1 MIGREHRTPTLTSR
15 SGGYPLTVVVC
26 EHPDLAVL
34 AKWDAMVAGTPQ
46 SDVTQ
51 LSAWARLRATVG
63 YAPLYVLVWRGID
76 LVAGAQILY
85 RRFPV
90 LGAVGYLPY
99 GPVIAQ
105 ADAGED
111 VRRVLCGALAD
122 IPPRRL
128 RILFVQPPDGAGE
141 VSSEL
146 LSRGFRRSSAEVAPS
161 GSLRIDLAAE
171 ESELR
176 RGLSKRLRTW
186 TRQWQARGV
195 TVRLGDE
202 HDLGL
207 LIDLIGHSASH
218 QGYQPLSG
226 EYLRALYL
234 MLAPKGHVVLFIG
247 EVHGAAL
254 AAELYTTCGGMLRLR
269 LRGLDRSGEAARL
282 SVPAAITW
290 EAMRWAKSAG
300 LQWFDFGGLRAPTLQ
315 ALLDGPDQ
323 AGEQPSV
330 DRFKTSFGGA
340 PYRYP
345 VAVEMIHSKV
355 LRLTYDL
362 IRQWPAGR
370 QLVAQATRMARG
382 RIGPRTVLRM
392 LRTSGVVR
400 PSGVRRRSR

>member
-1 MIGREHRTPTLTSR
+1 MIDRELHVRTLMPR
-15 SGGYPLTVVVC
+15 SGGYSLTVVLC
-26 EHPDLAVL
+26 ANPDLTVL

-99 GPVIAQ
+99 GPVIAP
-105 ADAGED
+105 AEARDD
-111 VRRVLCGALAD
+111 VCPALCGALAA
-122 IPPRRL
+122 IPRQRM
-128 RILFVQPPDGAGE
+128 RMLFVQPPDGAE
-141 VSSEL
+141 DISSEL
-146 LSRGFRRSSAEVAPS
+146 LSRGFRSSSAEVAPS
-161 GSLRIDLAAE
+161 GSLRIDLAADE
-171 ESELR
+171 AELL

-207 LIDLIGHSASH
+207 LIDLIGHSANH

-226 EYLRALYL
+226 DYLRALYG
-234 MLAPKGHVVLFIG
+234 MLASAGNVALFIG
-247 EVHGAAL
+247 EVHGDAL
-254 AAELYTTCGGMLRLR
+254 AAELYTACGGMLRLR
-269 LRGLDRSGEAARL
+269 LRGLDRSGDAARL
-282 SVPAAITW
+282 SLPAAITW
-290 EAMRWAKSAG
+290 EAMRWAKAAG
-300 LQWFDFGGLRAPTLQ
+300 LHWFDFGGLRAPTLQ
-315 ALLDGPDQ
+315 SLLDGG
-323 AGEQPSV
+323 AEGREQPSV

-345 VAVEMIHSKV
+345 AAVEMIHSPV
-355 LRLTYDL
+355 LRIIYDL
-362 IRQWPAGR
+362 TRQRPAGR

-382 RIGPRTVLRM
+382 QIGPRNVVRM
-392 LRTSGVVR
+392 LRTR
-400 PSGVRRRSR
+400 A